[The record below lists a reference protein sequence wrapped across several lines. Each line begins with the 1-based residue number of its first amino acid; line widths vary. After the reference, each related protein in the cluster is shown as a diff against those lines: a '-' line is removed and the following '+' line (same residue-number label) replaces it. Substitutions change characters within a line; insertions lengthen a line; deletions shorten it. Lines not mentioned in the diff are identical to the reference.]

1 MAVLDLHDWKGTR
14 KMLAEHQHIPFPAFQ
29 HCLQCEQHHPTPA
42 VMMEYSLEH
51 FLKRNPLL
59 VNLLLVGNLSQ

>member
-1 MAVLDLHDWKGTR
+1 
-14 KMLAEHQHIPFPAFQ
+14 MLAEHQHIPFPAFQ